1 MLNVSSSGTKY
12 FEQILIMLLRHNN
25 YEPYERCS
33 NYTDSLYV

>member
-12 FEQILIMLLRHNN
+12 FEQIMLLRHNN